1 MVVIFATLNVLP
13 IAALAILAAVGVVV
27 LGCIDVEEA
36 YESIDWKIIFLIF
49 GMLALGLALEK
60 TKGAEL
66 IAHGIMA
73 GFGSWGPLAV
83 LSVLILITSTL
94 TNFLSNNAVAVLL
107 TPIAV
112 QSAVALQVSPRPFI
126 VAVAIG
132 ASACFATPIGYQTNT
147 LVYGAGGYLF
157 RDFIK
162 VGLPLNLLLWI
173 LATFLIPW
181 LWPFIP

>member
-1 MVVIFATLNVLP
+1 
-13 IAALAILAAVGVVV
+13 
-27 LGCIDVEEA
+27 
-36 YESIDWKIIFLIF
+36 
-49 GMLALGLALEK
+49 MLALGLALEK
-60 TKGAEL
+60 TKGAEV
-66 IAHGIMA
+66 IAHGIMRS
-73 GFGSWGPLAV
+73 FGSWGPMAV
-83 LSVLILITSTL
+83 LSILILITSTL

-181 LWPFIP
+181 LWPFMP